1 MSQPAGT
8 ERPPPA
14 RGAGGGGVLTRR
26 FGGIPG
32 WGWIVIV
39 AAVAGGVFYIIQ
51 RRKSGSAAAS
61 TAGAAGPTQA
71 TCYDAN
77 GNTVGCQDPSA
88 VGSNATDYFEALYAQ
103 TQGIN
108 SQLQN
113 QGAVTTETGIDVD
126 TLERML
132 KDLQGD
138 TGEPGT
144 TPVIPGEPPPLR
156 NQVKI
161 PNVAGKR
168 AAYAV
173 DQLHSLGF
181 AVHTDPLRKPIDE
194 YDATGTTPAAGLER
208 PKGSTVVVH
217 VKEIAK
223 PKTTRPGTTP
233 EIPGGPE
240 RRAA

>member
-8 ERPPPA
+8 ERPPPG
-14 RGAGGGGVLTRR
+14 RGAGGGSLLTRR

-39 AAVAGGVFYIIQ
+39 AAVAGGVFYVIQ
-51 RRKSGSAAAS
+51 RRKSRSAAA
-61 TAGAAGPTQA
+61 APAAGPAQA

-108 SQLQN
+108 SQLEN
-113 QGAVTTETGIDVD
+113 QAPVIGETGIDVD
-126 TLERML
+126 TLEKLL
-132 KDLQGD
+132 KELQGD
-138 TGEPGT
+138 
-144 TPVIPGEPPPLR
+144 VGEPPGPGPGPGP
-156 NQVKI
+156 QPGKVKV
-161 PNVAGKR
+161 PAVAGQR
-168 AAYAV
+168 AAFAV
-173 DQLHSLGF
+173 DRLHSLGF
-181 AVHTDPLRKPIDE
+181 AVHTDPLRKPISE
-194 YDATGTTPAAGLER
+194 YDATGTTPPAGTMAAR
-208 PKGSTVVVH
+208 GSTVVIH
-217 VKEIAK
+217 VKEIAA
-223 PKTTRPGTTP
+223 PRPRPRPPT